1 MLKLFGN
8 KGVMPYNV
16 FIAIFVLLGAG
27 ASVSLVWSICDVFNG
42 FMVVLNILGLWGISN
57 VVVRLWK
64 EYQSD
69 PDLPTT
75 LKDVKAAKEAAK
87 AEKT

>member
-1 MLKLFGN
+1 
-8 KGVMPYNV
+8 
-16 FIAIFVLLGAG
+16 
-27 ASVSLVWSICDVFNG
+27 
-42 FMVVLNILGLWGISN
+42 MVVLNILGLWGISN

-87 AEKT
+87 AEKN